1 MNLIYVPQAHA
12 HASPISSTLFPQ
24 ERRSTSFRARHL
36 SRLSASTFHFVK
48 SIRSSLCF
56 SRHPF
61 RNTANNGGNIGGWLG
76 RALGRSS
83 LPSILDYSSRTD
95 PVSTPSAP
103 PRPSTFFATF
113 RSRELPSNSIE
124 KYEDVRRKQYA
135 EEGREER
142 GASYLEKSFSLSFL
156 S

>member
-12 HASPISSTLFPQ
+12 HLTPISSTLFPQ

-61 RNTANNGGNIGGWLG
+61 RNTANNGGNIGG
-76 RALGRSS
+76 RLGRSS

>member
-24 ERRSTSFRARHL
+24 ERRSTSFRTRHF

-61 RNTANNGGNIGGWLG
+61 RNTANNGGNIGG
-76 RALGRSS
+76 RLGRSS

-135 EEGREER
+135 KEGREER
-142 GASYLEKSFSLSFL
+142 GASYLEKSFSLFL
-156 S
+156 LS

>member
-12 HASPISSTLFPQ
+12 HPSPISSTLFPQ

-61 RNTANNGGNIGGWLG
+61 RNTANNGGNIGG
-76 RALGRSS
+76 RLGRSS